1 MLHARMLTC
10 SFVLAAGV
18 LASAFAMQTDEKNR
32 QILGMLSSLAK
43 QDKKKKWDSVFISS
57 KSMPCTLF
65 EKSKF
70 IFSSAFPRNLEAS
83 T

>member
-43 QDKKKKWDSVFISS
+43 QDKKKK
-57 KSMPCTLF
+57 
-65 EKSKF
+65 
-70 IFSSAFPRNLEAS
+70 
-83 T
+83 

>member
-10 SFVLAAGV
+10 SFVFAAGV

-43 QDKKKKWDSVFISS
+43 QDKKKK
-57 KSMPCTLF
+57 
-65 EKSKF
+65 
-70 IFSSAFPRNLEAS
+70 
-83 T
+83 

>member
-10 SFVLAAGV
+10 SFVFAAGV

-43 QDKKKKWDSVFISS
+43 QDKKKNE
-57 KSMPCTLF
+57 TLF
-65 EKSKF
+65 LYQVKVCHVGFLKKVSLFFLRPFQE
-70 IFSSAFPRNLEAS
+70 I
-83 T
+83 